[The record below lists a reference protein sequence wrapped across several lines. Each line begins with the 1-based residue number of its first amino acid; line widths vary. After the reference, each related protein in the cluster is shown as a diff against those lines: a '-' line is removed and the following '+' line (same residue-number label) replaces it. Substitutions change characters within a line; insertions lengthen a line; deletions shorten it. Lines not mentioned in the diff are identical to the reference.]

1 MLFIIKMITIEY
13 KNKDTGRYMS
23 ISYPPTWKMI
33 YPIAYRLAVKNTNYN
48 KEGKA
53 TVSSYD
59 EWADETEWDELFKEM
74 KKDRGM

>member
-1 MLFIIKMITIEY
+1 
-13 KNKDTGRYMS
+13 MS

-33 YPIAYRLAVKNTNYN
+33 YPIAYRLPVKNTNYN